1 MKKFRFFLFAL
12 TCIGVVSC
20 KKYES
25 EKIDEVLK
33 VPAEK
38 PISVGCY
45 QAIYEEDTLD
55 LKINTFKNGE
65 VTGDGY
71 GNF

>member
-1 MKKFRFFLFAL
+1 MK
-12 TCIGVVSC
+12 
-20 KKYES
+20 
-25 EKIDEVLK
+25 KIDEVLK

-55 LKINTFKNGE
+55 LKINTFKME
-65 VTGDGY
+65 K
-71 GNF
+71 

>member
-1 MKKFRFFLFAL
+1 MKNLGLLFAFNL
-12 TCIGVVSC
+12 YQVVSC
-20 KKYES
+20 KNNES

-55 LKINTFKNGE
+55 LKINTFKMENNRGY
-65 VTGDGY
+65 GY

>member
-1 MKKFRFFLFAL
+1 MKNLGLLFLL

-20 KKYES
+20 KNNES
-25 EKIDEVLK
+25 EKSMRFL

-55 LKINTFKNGE
+55 LKINTFQKME
-65 VTGDGY
+65 K
-71 GNF
+71 

>member
-1 MKKFRFFLFAL
+1 MR
-12 TCIGVVSC
+12 V
-20 KKYES
+20 
-25 EKIDEVLK
+25 KIDEVLK

-55 LKINTFKNGE
+55 LKINTFKNG
-65 VTGDGY
+65 VTGDMD

>member
-1 MKKFRFFLFAL
+1 LFV
-12 TCIGVVSC
+12 TCIGLLAV
-20 KKYES
+20 KNNER
-25 EKIDEVLK
+25 KIDEVLK

-65 VTGDGY
+65 VTGYGY

>member
-1 MKKFRFFLFAL
+1 MKNLGLCFAFL

-20 KKYES
+20 KNES

-38 PISVGCY
+38 PISVGC
-45 QAIYEEDTLD
+45 
-55 LKINTFKNGE
+55 
-65 VTGDGY
+65 
-71 GNF
+71 

>member
-1 MKKFRFFLFAL
+1 M
-12 TCIGVVSC
+12 
-20 KKYES
+20 S

-55 LKINTFKNGE
+55 LKIKLQNGE
-65 VTGDGY
+65 VTGYGY

>member
-1 MKKFRFFLFAL
+1 MKKFRSFFVFFNLYQ
-12 TCIGVVSC
+12 VVSC
-20 KKYES
+20 KNNES

-55 LKINTFKNGE
+55 LKINTFKME
-65 VTGDGY
+65 K
-71 GNF
+71 

>member
-1 MKKFRFFLFAL
+1 MKKFRSFLFAFNL
-12 TCIGVVSC
+12 YQVVSC
-20 KKYES
+20 KNNES

-45 QAIYEEDTLD
+45 QAI
-55 LKINTFKNGE
+55 
-65 VTGDGY
+65 
-71 GNF
+71 